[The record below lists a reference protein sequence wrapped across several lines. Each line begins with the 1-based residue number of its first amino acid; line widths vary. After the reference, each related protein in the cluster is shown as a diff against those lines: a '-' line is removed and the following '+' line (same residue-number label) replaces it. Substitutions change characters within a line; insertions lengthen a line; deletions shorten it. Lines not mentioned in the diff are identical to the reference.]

1 MLKGIKVIELAGVLA
16 GPSVGMFFA
25 ELGATVIKI
34 ENPVTGGDMTRSW
47 KLPQEDPDTRVSAY
61 FSSVNWGK
69 QYLDVNLKTTEGKQ
83 QVYELAKDADIIIS
97 NYKPGD
103 DIKLGMDYSTFKTI
117 KEDIVYGH
125 LTGYGDN
132 DDRAAFDVVLQ
143 AETGYMS
150 SNGFEGAE
158 PLKFPLAIVDILGAH
173 QLKEGLLLALWQREK
188 TGKGAYV
195 TASLQAAAVSALSNL
210 ACNWLMAGKV
220 TKGMGNH
227 HSTIAPYGE
236 MLTTKDGKYIML
248 AVGTDKQFAHLCEA
262 LGMPQL
268 AADIRFVTN
277 QERVKHRDEMFAL
290 FAPKALQFTRD
301 ELLEKLHE
309 LKVPAGPVRNMQEVF
324 EDPACRKLVLEETIE
339 GVLTKRPKTVGF
351 EVK

>member
-34 ENPVTGGDMTRSW
+34 ENPATGGDMTRTW
-47 KLPQEDPDTRVSAY
+47 KLGTEDPASRVSAY

-69 QYLDVNLKTTEGKQ
+69 QYLNINLKSPEGKQ

-103 DIKLGMDYSTFKTI
+103 DIKLGMDYNTLKAI
-117 KEDIVYGH
+117 KADIIYGH

-132 DDRAAFDVVLQ
+132 DDRVAFDVVLQ

-150 SNGFEGAE
+150 VNGFAGAE

-188 TGKGAYV
+188 TGRGAYV
-195 TASLQAAAVSALSNL
+195 TASLQASAVSALSNL
-210 ACNWLMAGKV
+210 ACNWLMAGTL

-236 MLTTKDGKYIML
+236 MLTTNDGKHTML

-262 LGMPQL
+262 LGLPQL
-268 AADIRFVTN
+268 VNDARFITN
-277 QERVKHRDEMFAL
+277 QQRVKHREEMFAL
-290 FAPKALQFTRD
+290 FAPQALQFTRE
-301 ELLEKLHE
+301 ELLQKLHE

-324 EDPACRKLVLEETIE
+324 DDPDCKKLVLEETIE
-339 GVLTKRPKTVGF
+339 GVLTRRPKTVGF